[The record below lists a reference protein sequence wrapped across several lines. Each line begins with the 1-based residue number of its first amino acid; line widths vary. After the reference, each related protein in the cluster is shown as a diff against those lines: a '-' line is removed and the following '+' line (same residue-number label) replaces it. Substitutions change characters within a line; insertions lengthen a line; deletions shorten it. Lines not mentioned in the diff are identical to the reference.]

1 MDAVKKNLVCIVDD
15 EGPVRNLV
23 GEILESR
30 GLAVRSYASAEEFLA
45 EFDEAG
51 TSCVITDMRMPRLD
65 GLQLQQ
71 RLNSLGSVVAVVVL
85 TGYAD
90 VRTTVRLMEDGALT
104 LLEKPFQPAE
114 LLAAVER
121 AIAVTEA
128 RRRRRDELRSAQSQL
143 DQLTTDERIVLDCMI
158 AGLPNKAIAIKLGL
172 SMRTVDR
179 RRQGVLTKMSAKSP
193 TELAAIMSQLKAH
206 SS

>member
-1 MDAVKKNLVCIVDD
+1 MDAADNPLVCIVDD
-15 EGPVRNLV
+15 ESAVRNLV

-30 GLAVRSYASAEEFLA
+30 GLAARSYATAEKFLA
-45 EFDEAG
+45 EFDEAA
-51 TSCVITDMRMPRLD
+51 TSCVITDMRMPSLD

-71 RLNSLGSVVAVVVL
+71 RLNALGSVVAVVVL

-104 LLEKPFQPAE
+104 LLEKPFQPEE

-121 AIAVTEA
+121 AIAVTGT
-128 RRRRRDELRSAQSQL
+128 RRRRRDELRTAQRQL
-143 DQLTTDERIVLDCMI
+143 EQLTSDERLVLDCMI
-158 AGLPNKAIAIKLGL
+158 AGLPNKAIAMKLEL

-179 RRQGVLTKMSAKSP
+179 RRQGVLTKMAARSAA
-193 TELAAIMSQLKAH
+193 ELAALVSQLKANV
-206 SS
+206 S